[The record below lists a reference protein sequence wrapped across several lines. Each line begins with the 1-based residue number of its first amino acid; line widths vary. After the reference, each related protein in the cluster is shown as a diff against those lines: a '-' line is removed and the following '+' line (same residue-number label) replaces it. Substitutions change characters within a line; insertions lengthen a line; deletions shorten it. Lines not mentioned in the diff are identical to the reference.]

1 MPNEEFLGTGMK
13 FPPQINPATGRF
25 MSVSGEQS
33 VKESIYLILMTHR
46 GERLLRQSF
55 GTDLL
60 SYAFMETD
68 EVNLNLV
75 RRDLTRQILRQEPR
89 ISAVDIDISTERE
102 GVLLFQIS
110 YEVRNSNVTGNLV
123 FPFYLDTAVEAEE
136 KKQQEPDVYDADEVY
151 GELTEESDVW

>member
-1 MPNEEFLGTGMK
+1 M
-13 FPPQINPATGRF
+13 
-25 MSVSGEQS
+25 
-33 VKESIYLILMTHR
+33 
-46 GERLLRQSF
+46 
-55 GTDLL
+55 
-60 SYAFMETD
+60 
-68 EVNLNLV
+68 NLNLV